1 MVERNKTSD
10 NMQGCRK
17 LFYGGGEGGLVK
29 CWPPWLTD
37 NKKFKKKKTKKNW
50 QKRPKGVP
58 QKMKLE
64 PKYKLFKISCL

>member
-37 NKKFKKKKTKKNW
+37 NKKFKKKKQKKTGKNAL
-50 QKRPKGVP
+50 KESHK
-58 QKMKLE
+58 K
-64 PKYKLFKISCL
+64 